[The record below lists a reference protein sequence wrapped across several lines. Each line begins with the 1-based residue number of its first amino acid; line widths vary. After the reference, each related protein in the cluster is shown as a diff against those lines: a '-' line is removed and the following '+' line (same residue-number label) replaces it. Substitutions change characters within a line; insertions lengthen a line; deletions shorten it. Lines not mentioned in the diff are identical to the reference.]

1 MRCAKEGQQMFAL
14 VVEFEILD
22 GHTQAFDALVADT
35 VAAIT
40 RGEPGTVVYVTHTR
54 SDKPHL
60 RIFYECYRDYD
71 AFAAHEQQPHT
82 ARFLHERDQHLARP
96 PTVWRLQPA
105 TGALNGSPL
114 MERSDSD

>member
-1 MRCAKEGQQMFAL
+1 MFAL

-40 RGEPGTVVYVTHTR
+40 RGEPDTVVYVTHTR

-60 RIFYECYRDYD
+60 RIFYECYRDHD

-82 ARFLHERDQHLARP
+82 ARFLHERPTPRP
-96 PTVWRLQPA
+96 PANSVAAPTRNRRPQRIIA
-105 TGALNGSPL
+105 HGAQ
-114 MERSDSD
+114 